1 MMDNTLLIRQGE
13 LEDIN
18 SIGFL
23 AQQIW
28 PETYGS
34 ILSPEQLSYMM
45 NLFYSPASLRKQMME
60 DRHQFLIV
68 EQEEEAIG
76 FASWGVA
83 SGSVA
88 LGGVALGDTASG
100 SALPEPGVF
109 KLHKLYVLPGQQ
121 GKGLGR
127 ALLQYIFEAIRPEGA
142 RILRLNV
149 NRYNKARQFY
159 EKMGFAVTKEE
170 DVAIGNGYFMND
182 YVMEIMVPEAEPEL

>member
-1 MMDNTLLIRQGE
+1 MDNTLLIRQGE

-28 PETYGS
+28 PETYGA
-34 ILSPEQLSYMM
+34 ILSPEQLQYMM

-83 SGSVA
+83 SG
-88 LGGVALGDTASG
+88 GVASG
-100 SALPEPGVF
+100 GLLQEPGAY
-109 KLHKLYVLPGQQ
+109 KLHKLYVLPEQQ

-127 ALLQYIFEAIRPEGA
+127 ALLQYIFEAIRPDGA
-142 RILRLNV
+142 RTLRLNV

-159 EKMGFAVTKEE
+159 ERMGFVVVKEE

-182 YVMEIMVPEAEPEL
+182 YVMEITVPEAEPEL